1 MHKRVLGA
9 VALLGLTGALV
20 LTGAA
25 PARAHTMPAL
35 PVSVTLTSAN
45 LRRALSPT
53 PTLRFGPLHPCVRA
67 TALAHLLLF
76 GWLPNMQHGR

>member
-1 MHKRVLGA
+1 
-9 VALLGLTGALV
+9 
-20 LTGAA
+20 
-25 PARAHTMPAL
+25 MPAL

-53 PTLRFGPLHPCVRA
+53 PTLRFG
-67 TALAHLLLF
+67 HLLLF